1 MASTPQRVLVIGG
14 TGAQGMHVVPAILK
28 PGDDDMPSPYSVRVL
43 TRDLTSRRAQE
54 LTRMGVEC
62 VQGRFDNQRDV
73 AAAMK
78 DCYAVFV
85 NTDTYTVG
93 ARKELFSAIKIY
105 EAARQTP
112 TMRHFIWSGLDY
124 GSKLG
129 NYATKYKTEHHDA
142 KGAFYDFLRAQ
153 PSSADGN
160 DMTWTA
166 ISSGVYMEM
175 LNYPL
180 CGPLSR
186 RVDGTFV
193 FASPIGDGCM
203 PMVALDDLGWWARY
217 ILDKRAATSGVE
229 LRIASDM
236 VGWDDLVATFSRVTG
251 QPAVHVRL
259 SVWEW
264 LACFEGQERSIAN
277 EESTGA
283 DRGSTTTI
291 AESFSGFWCLWRDRL
306 VKRDMEWVRS
316 VHPGTRNL
324 EMWMRETE
332 YTGQIGSTAL
342 KNAEDGKARLIPNV
356 AITSA
361 L

>member
-1 MASTPQRVLVIGG
+1 MAATSKRVLVIGG
-14 TGAQGMHVVPAILK
+14 TGAQGMHVVPAILSS
-28 PGDDDMPSPYSVRVL
+28 GDDGVPSPYSVRVL
-43 TRDLTSRRAQE
+43 TRDPTSRRAQE
-54 LTRMGVEC
+54 LTRIGVEC

-73 AAAMK
+73 AVAMK
-78 DCYAVFV
+78 GCYAVFV

-93 ARKELFSAIKIY
+93 ARRELFSAIKIY
-105 EAARQTP
+105 ETARRTR

-129 NYATKYKTEHHDA
+129 SYATKYKTEHHDA
-142 KGAFYDFLRAQ
+142 KGAFYEFLRAQ

-160 DMTWTA
+160 DMAWTA

-186 RVDGTFV
+186 RADGTFV
-193 FASPIGDGCM
+193 FASPIGEGRI
-203 PMVALDDLGWWARY
+203 PMIALNDLGWWARY

-236 VGWDDLVATFSRVTG
+236 VGWDDLVATFQRVTG

-259 SVWEW
+259 SVQEW
-264 LACFEGQERSIAN
+264 LACFEGQERPIAN
-277 EESTGA
+277 EGRPEGKE
-283 DRGSTTTI
+283 GSTTTI
-291 AESFSGFWCLWRDRL
+291 AESFSGFWCLWRDGL

-324 EMWMRETE
+324 ETWMRETE

-342 KNAEDGKARLIPNV
+342 KNAEDGKARLIPSPAV
-356 AITSA
+356 TAA